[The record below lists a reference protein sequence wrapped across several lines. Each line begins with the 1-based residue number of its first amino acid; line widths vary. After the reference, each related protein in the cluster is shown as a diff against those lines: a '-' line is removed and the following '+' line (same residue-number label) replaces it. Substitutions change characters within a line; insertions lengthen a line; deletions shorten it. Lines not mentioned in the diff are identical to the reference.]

1 MMSGAKVDGSP
12 SLGESLESIGQKNK
26 NNKLIQLTWDN
37 IKITAL
43 PPAGKC
49 GKRNANALKEPKVII
64 DGVSGTVKPGQFVAI
79 IGASGKLDHQMWLIY
94 YI

>member
-12 SLGESLESIGQKNK
+12 TMGESLEQIGKKSK

-49 GKRNANALKEPKVII
+49 GKRAKNALKEPKVII

-79 IGASGKLDHQMWLIY
+79 IGASGKLDY
-94 YI
+94 

>member
-1 MMSGAKVDGSP
+1 MSGAKVDGSP
-12 SLGESLESIGQKNK
+12 TMGESLEQIGNKSK

-49 GKRNANALKEPKVII
+49 GKRAKNALKEPKVII

-79 IGASGKLDHQMWLIY
+79 IGASGKLYH
-94 YI
+94 

>member
-12 SLGESLESIGQKNK
+12 TMGESLEQIGNKSK

-49 GKRNANALKEPKVII
+49 GKRNKNALKEPKVII

-79 IGASGKLDHQMWLIY
+79 IGASGKLDY
-94 YI
+94 